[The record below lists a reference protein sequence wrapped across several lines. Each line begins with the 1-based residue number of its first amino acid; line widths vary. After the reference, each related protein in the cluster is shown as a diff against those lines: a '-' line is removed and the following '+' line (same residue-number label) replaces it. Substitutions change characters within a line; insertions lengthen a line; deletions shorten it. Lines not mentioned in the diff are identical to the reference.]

1 MHEFREEPVLPTLSD
16 RLRQAAVNRA
26 MARGDVVDDVVLD
39 ADGVIDLTVEDPPS
53 PGGNIT
59 QPPAALALTRGQV
72 AADADMSDLYAP
84 SVEENKSW
92 WQRVRRPGSAAST
105 PTLSRVPLSTEHHD
119 STSGPDDDQRDETT
133 VVEAVD
139 REIVVVPL
147 VVDDDVEI
155 DLTEP
160 ETDEPRPKSECP
172 DCGGVGQR
180 DLFDRVSRI
189 SYYSCD
195 DCFTMWQAPEN

>member
-1 MHEFREEPVLPTLSD
+1 MTEFPDEPVLPTLSD

-59 QPPAALALTRGQV
+59 QPPAALAFTRGQV
-72 AADADMSDLYAP
+72 AADADMTGLYAP
-84 SVEENKSW
+84 PVEDDKSW
-92 WQRVRRPGSAAST
+92 WQRVRRPSGAAST
-105 PTLSRVPLSTEHHD
+105 PTLSRVPLSTEHDHD
-119 STSGPDDDQRDETT
+119 TTGSDDDSDDDNTALDALDS
-133 VVEAVD
+133 AV
-139 REIVVVPL
+139 VVVPA
-147 VVDDDVEI
+147 VVDDAPEI

-160 ETDEPRPKSECP
+160 ETDEPRPKSDCP
-172 DCGGVGQR
+172 DCGGIGQR

-195 DCFTMWQAPEN
+195 DCFTMWQAPED